1 MKTSFYFSLLVL
13 LSLMMINSQ
22 KVFSQT
28 EYDYYEKL
36 RLERKEKKIK
46 LIKTDKDII
55 DYYDEQGYHVKRE
68 YYFEGNMSSY
78 SLIKQLSNGKLNVV
92 MDLGL
97 EGNFTITG
105 SQALYYVTYF
115 DPYDLRDNVTMT
127 FDSKARLIEKRI
139 TGTDMEGAES
149 AKYFYKKDEN
159 KPLNSE
165 WYSDNILLSKTD
177 YYYDDSGLLI
187 KMISLWISNNEK
199 SVTNYSYEYY

>member
-1 MKTSFYFSLLVL
+1 
-13 LSLMMINSQ
+13 
-22 KVFSQT
+22 
-28 EYDYYEKL
+28 
-36 RLERKEKKIK
+36 
-46 LIKTDKDII
+46 
-55 DYYDEQGYHVKRE
+55 
-68 YYFEGNMSSY
+68 MSSY